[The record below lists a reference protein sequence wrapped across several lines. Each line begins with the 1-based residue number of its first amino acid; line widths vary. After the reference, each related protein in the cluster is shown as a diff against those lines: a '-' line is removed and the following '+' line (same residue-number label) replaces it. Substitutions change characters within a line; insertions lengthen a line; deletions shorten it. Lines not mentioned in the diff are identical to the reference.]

1 MKKLNPQCKRWPQVK
16 THWKQNLRWR
26 LLLDRSWIQDGLK
39 WYNIIKQIWQTLKN
53 GSSKQSYEL
62 AMNFNWDVVVN
73 FCKYYPSY
81 FTKPGTGSQLSLITR
96 LGPNP
101 LYINSWNNQNAFLTA
116 FWWFRSTSSLH
127 TPKVCLSIYS
137 KNETSNFGKPFTM
150 LAIMLIHLLFLWI
163 QYQQQSWNVPGE
175 TKPYSQTILGLQP
188 YSFAL
193 WNSQARRCPVKN
205 GRWSFGGDKLNL
217 FLISHW
223 YYW

>member
-26 LLLDRSWIQDGLK
+26 LLLDRSWIKDGLK

-53 GSSKQSYEL
+53 GSSKQSYQL

-137 KNETSNFGKPFTM
+137 KKWDLKLWETLYYACNNAHSSAFPVNPIPAAKLKCSRGNKALQSNHIGATALQLCSVELPGKEMPSKEWQVK
-150 LAIMLIHLLFLWI
+150 LW
-163 QYQQQSWNVPGE
+163 WG
-175 TKPYSQTILGLQP
+175 
-188 YSFAL
+188 
-193 WNSQARRCPVKN
+193 
-205 GRWSFGGDKLNL
+205 
-217 FLISHW
+217 
-223 YYW
+223 